1 MPLFVKLK
9 SGVQLDD
16 AIRDKIRATLRREYS
31 PRHVPDKI
39 YQVEGIPFTLTGKK
53 MEVPVRKIL
62 MGVAPEKAAN
72 RDAVANPQA
81 LDYFI
86 DYNKKQTDYSLT
98 V

>member
-1 MPLFVKLK
+1 
-9 SGVQLDD
+9 
-16 AIRDKIRATLRREYS
+16 LRREYS

-39 YQVEGIPFTLTGKK
+39 YQVESIPFTLTGKK

-72 RDAVANPQA
+72 RDAVANPHA

-86 DYNKKQTDYSLT
+86 DYSKNKTDYSLT
-98 V
+98 D